1 MGMILIPNPTPGRTV
16 RGTRGT
22 GASPSS
28 SPGEGADGAS
38 SDSLS
43 DSLSDSETDDGE
55 PDGVVSVAFGA
66 RHALAITASGALYAW
81 GDNRSWQCGERRS
94 VDPERRAWPAP
105 VAFPDDDDGVDDDDA
120 NTLEDD
126 DDVDAFRR
134 DRDARRPRVASAA
147 GGDAHS
153 IACDTAGR
161 VWVFGDGER
170 GRRGDDSARRG
181 ETRRPRLV
189 SSVRPRARGDFRVSS
204 TSPPGKI
211 TSPS

>member
-16 RGTRGT
+16 AGRARDGTVPVLVPGRGR
-22 GASPSS
+22 
-28 SPGEGADGAS
+28 DGAS

-153 IACDTAGR
+153 IACDTAWTR
-161 VWVFGDGER
+161 VGVW
-170 GRRGDDSARRG
+170 RR
-181 ETRRPRLV
+181 
-189 SSVRPRARGDFRVSS
+189 
-204 TSPPGKI
+204 
-211 TSPS
+211 